1 MVLFLRRIMDTAIV
15 KEMKEMNKN
24 LKQLYLEIHEIRKEL
39 KYGRKKLTTDSTG
52 SESST
57 ATD

>member
-1 MVLFLRRIMDTAIV
+1 MDTAIV